1 VKAKKI
7 AGLDCAAPAD
17 QMIRLVLRTQLKA
30 LCKLRERALDWSNPE
45 GVHDMRVL
53 SRRMRSAISDFQSH
67 LRKPGLPIRKLRA
80 IAKSLG
86 AVRDEDVALAALV
99 ELQASAPD
107 NAAEGIE
114 RLIEERRERQAKVRA
129 VLMKAINTTAVK
141 DFRTEFQA
149 QIRTLATVGP
159 KVAPAPD
166 ASVTVL
172 TFRQVGVKAISGRLK
187 DFRDAVRSIY
197 FPFEIQDLHELRILA
212 KRLRYAVELFRYCWG
227 KDLNET
233 ADEIAKLQT
242 SLGELHD
249 CDVWIE
255 YFGRQLK
262 RAARKSSDD
271 AESLRVCTGYNWLLR
286 HFSKKRTEH
295 YRDALVRWQQWQ
307 SDAFLD
313 ELKSILK

>member
-30 LCKLRERALDWSNPE
+30 LCKLRERALDWSDPE

-53 SRRMRSAISDFQSH
+53 SRRMRSAISDFQTH
-67 LRKPGLPIRKLRA
+67 LRKPGLPIRKLRT

-86 AVRDEDVALAALV
+86 TVRDEDVALAALV
-99 ELQASAPD
+99 ELQANAPD

-114 RLIEERRERQAKVRA
+114 RLIEERRERQAKARA
-129 VLMKAINTTAVK
+129 VLMRAINTTAIK

-149 QIRTLATVGP
+149 QIRTLTTVGP
-159 KVAPAPD
+159 KVTPAPD
-166 ASVTVL
+166 TSVPAL

-187 DFRDAVRSIY
+187 DFRAAVRSIY

-255 YFGRQLK
+255 YLGRRLK

-271 AESLRVCTGYNWLLR
+271 AESLRVRAGYTWLLR

-295 YRDALVRWQQWQ
+295 YRDALARWQQWE